1 MIIKENKENGYA
13 MTSRIVGTGSYV
25 PEVIVTND
33 DLAKIVDT
41 NDEWI
46 RERTGIRQR
55 HIASEEGTTQMAAK
69 AARKALEDAGIEAGD
84 LDIIVM
90 ASSSPDKNFPAG
102 ACEVQAI
109 LGAEKAVAFDLSAAC
124 SGFLFALNVVNAF
137 IQSGVYRTGLI
148 IGAETLSK
156 VIDWSDRSSCV
167 LFGDGA
173 GAAVVTAQET
183 GIVHT
188 VMGSD
193 GSKGPV
199 LSCVS
204 RSNGNFLNG
213 KTPELGFTFMN
224 GQEVFKFAVKKVP
237 QCIHQVLD
245 EAGVDIDEIKYF
257 VLHQA
262 NYRIVEAAA
271 RRMKQPMEKF
281 PMDMDRYANTS
292 SASVPLLL
300 DELNRSGKLQRGD
313 KLVLAGFGAGLT
325 WGAAYMEW

>member
-1 MIIKENKENGYA
+1 MIFKGNGYA
-13 MTSRIVGTGSYV
+13 MTSRIIGTGSYV
-25 PEVIVTND
+25 PEQIVTND
-33 DLAKIVDT
+33 DLAKVVDT

-55 HIASEEGTTQMAAK
+55 HIAAEEGTTQMAAE
-69 AARKALEDAGIEAGD
+69 AARRALENAEIEAGD

-102 ACEVQAI
+102 ACEVQAL
-109 LGAEKAVAFDLSAAC
+109 LGAKKAVAFDLSAAC
-124 SGFLFALNVVNAF
+124 SGFLFAMNVVNEF
-137 IQSGVYRTGLI
+137 IRSGVYQTGLV

-156 VIDWSDRSSCV
+156 VIDWTDRSSCV

-173 GAAVVTAQET
+173 GAAVLQAQET
-183 GIVHT
+183 GIIHT

-193 GSKGPV
+193 GTKGPI
-199 LSCVS
+199 LSCTS

-237 QCIHQVLD
+237 QCINQVLD
-245 EAGVDIDEIKYF
+245 EAGADISEIKYF

-300 DELNRSGKLQRGD
+300 DELNRTGKLNRGD